1 MGNRKND
8 FQKKKKNKTTK
19 LLGISSVQKKNF
31 KNLRN
36 PGQGEN

>member
-1 MGNRKND
+1 MGNKKND
-8 FQKKKKNKTTK
+8 FQKKKNKTTK
-19 LLGISSVQKKNF
+19 LLGISSAQKKNF